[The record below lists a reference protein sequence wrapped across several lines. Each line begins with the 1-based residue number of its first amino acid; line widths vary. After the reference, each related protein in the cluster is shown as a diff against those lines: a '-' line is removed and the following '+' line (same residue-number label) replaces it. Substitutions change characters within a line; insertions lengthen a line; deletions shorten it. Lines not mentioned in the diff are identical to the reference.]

1 MEKLELVGYFNTVE
15 TTREYSGY
23 IHSVGRTLTI
33 AILGT
38 LCGLTDLSE
47 IHHWAKSRHVHRF
60 LKENFAIYTIPTY
73 DWLCE
78 LMSII
83 SPTSLN
89 KLFTRWA
96 RTLLPDFLDG
106 LTLSFDG
113 KTIRST
119 GKMGEYDKPLHI
131 LSVHL
136 AELGLTVSQKTVDE
150 KSNEIPAMQ
159 ELLGLIDIRG
169 CMVVADALN
178 TQTKTAE
185 AIINNGGDYLLN
197 AKGNQETLMK
207 DIEDYVQD
215 EKLRAAMN
223 SVITNEKN
231 GGRLEFRQAFVSS
244 DIDWMGVHLSNWL
257 GLSCIGAIN
266 RRFTINGTTSNEWH
280 YYISSRKLSPE
291 DLLMYARNEWSV
303 ESMHWL
309 LDVHFDED
317 SCRLRSINSNEN
329 MNMIRKIALNY
340 LRVYKTETN
349 SRLPF
354 SKLMLSCLCDCH
366 ELLKF
371 INW

>member
-1 MEKLELVGYFNTVE
+1 
-15 TTREYSGY
+15 
-23 IHSVGRTLTI
+23 
-33 AILGT
+33 
-38 LCGLTDLSE
+38 
-47 IHHWAKSRHVHRF
+47 
-60 LKENFAIYTIPTY
+60 
-73 DWLCE
+73 
-78 LMSII
+78 MSII
-83 SPTSLN
+83 SPKSLN
-89 KLFTRWA
+89 KLFTKWT

-119 GKMGEYDKPLHI
+119 GKMEEYDNPLHI

-185 AIINNGGDYLLN
+185 AIINNGGDYLLSV
-197 AKGNQETLMK
+197 KGNQEILMK
-207 DIEDYVQD
+207 DIESYVQD
-215 EKLRAAMN
+215 EELRATMG
-223 SVITNEKN
+223 SVSTNEKN
-231 GGRLEFRQAFVSS
+231 GGRWEFRQAFVLS
-244 DIDWMGVHLSNWL
+244 DINWMSAHLDNWL

-266 RRFTINGTTSNEWH
+266 RRFTVNGVTSNEWH

-309 LDVHFDED
+309 LDVHFNED

-329 MNMIRKIALNY
+329 MNIIRKIALNY
-340 LRVYKTETN
+340 LHIYKNEHN
-349 SRLPF
+349 SKTPF
-354 SKLMLSCLCDCH
+354 SKLMLSCLCDCDV
-366 ELLKF
+366 LLKF
-371 INW
+371 IGWQ

>member
-1 MEKLELVGYFNTVE
+1 MEKLNLVGYFNAVK

-23 IHSVGRTLTI
+23 THSVGRTLTI

-38 LCGLTDLSE
+38 LCGLTDLSK
-47 IHHWAKSRHVHRF
+47 IRQWAKSRHVREF
-60 LKENFAIYTIPTY
+60 LAENFAIFTIPSY

-83 SPTSLN
+83 SPKSLN
-89 KLFTRWA
+89 ELFTRWT

-106 LTLSFDG
+106 FTLSFDG
-113 KTIRST
+113 KTICST
-119 GKMGEYDKPLHI
+119 GKMGEYDNPLHI

-178 TQTKTAE
+178 TQTKTAA

-197 AKGNQETLMK
+197 VKGNQETLMK

-215 EKLRAAMN
+215 EKLRATME
-223 SVITNEKN
+223 SETTKEKN
-231 GGRLEFRQAFVSS
+231 GGRFEFRQAFVSS
-244 DIDWMGVHLSNWL
+244 DIDWMDAHLNNWL

-266 RRFTINGTTSNEWH
+266 RRFTINGVTSNEWH
-280 YYISSRKLSPE
+280 YS
-291 DLLMYARNEWSV
+291 
-303 ESMHWL
+303 
-309 LDVHFDED
+309 
-317 SCRLRSINSNEN
+317 
-329 MNMIRKIALNY
+329 
-340 LRVYKTETN
+340 
-349 SRLPF
+349 
-354 SKLMLSCLCDCH
+354 
-366 ELLKF
+366 
-371 INW
+371 

>member
-1 MEKLELVGYFNTVE
+1 MEKLNLVGYFNAVK

-47 IHHWAKSRHVHRF
+47 IQQWAKSRHVQEF
-60 LKENFAIYTIPTY
+60 LKENFAIFSIPTY
-73 DWLCE
+73 DWFRE

-83 SPTSLN
+83 SPKSLN
-89 KLFTRWA
+89 ELFTKWA

-113 KTIRST
+113 KTICST
-119 GKMGEYDKPLHI
+119 GKIGEYNKPLHI

-136 AELGLTVSQKTVDE
+136 AELDLTVSQKTLDE

-169 CMVVADALN
+169 CMIVADALN
-178 TQTKTAE
+178 TQAKTAE

-197 AKGNQETLMK
+197 AKGNQETLMN
-207 DIEDYVQD
+207 DIADYVQD
-215 EKLRAAMN
+215 EKLRTTMEKAH
-223 SVITNEKN
+223 TREKN
-231 GGRLEFRQAFVSS
+231 GGRLEFRQAFVST
-244 DIDWMGVHLSNWL
+244 DIEWMGVHLNNWL

-266 RRFTINGTTSNEWH
+266 RQFTTNGITSNEWH

-291 DLLMYARNEWSV
+291 ELLMYARNEWSV

-309 LDVHFDED
+309 LDVHFNED
-317 SCRLRSINSNEN
+317 SCRLRSTNSNEN

-340 LRVYKTETN
+340 LRIYKN
-349 SRLPF
+349 DNKSNLPF
-354 SKLMLSCLCDCH
+354 SKLMLSCLCDCD
-366 ELLKF
+366 EILKF
-371 INW
+371 IDW